1 MRQETG
7 KCSISYEPCD
17 ENSFG
22 IGPTHSNGMPGGPY
36 MTGTS
41 GMGTG
46 GMGTSGSTLSD
57 PGQAG
62 LLENSVILR
71 AFQLIIDFSFSYY
84 ATTAG
89 RLSTD
94 IRSTDGATS

>member
-22 IGPTHSNGMPGGPY
+22 IGPTHSNGMPGGI
-36 MTGTS
+36 MT
-41 GMGTG
+41 GTG

-57 PGQAG
+57 PGQQAG
-62 LLENSVILR
+62 MFLKILFNILR
-71 AFQLIIDFSFSYY
+71 AFQLIIDFSFSLD
-84 ATTAG
+84 ATADG

-94 IRSTDGATS
+94 IRSSTRTTS